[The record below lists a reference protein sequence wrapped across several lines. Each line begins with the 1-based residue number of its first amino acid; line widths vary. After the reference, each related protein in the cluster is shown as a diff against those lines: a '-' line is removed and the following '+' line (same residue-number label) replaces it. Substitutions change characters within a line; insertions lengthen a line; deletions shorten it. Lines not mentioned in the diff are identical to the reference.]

1 MLNPRTRKVLR
12 WTGRVVALVFLLIAL
27 GALFW
32 LRDALY
38 NHYVR
43 FPREVAA
50 LAALRAERQPVTER
64 TLWNEYRGILHS
76 HSLLSHDCEVPFS
89 EILRV
94 LKVTDRDFI
103 CLSDHCT
110 EGRADFSAQWRG
122 LHDGKLFIPG
132 FEMQDGF
139 MPFGVSSQVTLIKG
153 TAPGLLAR
161 QVVDHD
167 GVLFYAHPEEP
178 RDWEQPLLT
187 GMEIYNMHAQ
197 FKHSGG
203 YRSLLPEL
211 LVNQPRY
218 PDRVLDR
225 ILGGPAP
232 ANLQR
237 WDELNRQS
245 RHITGIAGNDC
256 HQNAGVRVIYTA
268 SGSLR
273 IEDTSPKVLREIQLN
288 PVTRWLAG
296 LCFGPLAPGRQLWHI
311 QLDPYER
318 MTRFVSTHL
327 LAREL
332 TEPAILDSLRAGRAF
347 VGFDALA
354 DSTGF
359 IWMATNAAGA
369 TVMGESLPWAP
380 GTLLHAAAPQSCR
393 FTILRHGQIVH
404 RALGRS
410 VDWAAPGPG
419 VYRIEAELNLCG
431 RWKPW
436 IYSNPI
442 WIGGGGLEG
451 QVGRR
456 TSPETAVGTRAG
468 LFGDPAFHFNSH
480 GAHQDHI
487 SNDRTGSACH
497 SSRCSDQLNPRR
509 TTLT

>member
-1 MLNPRTRKVLR
+1 MFNPRTRKVLR
-12 WTGRVVALVFLLIAL
+12 WTSRIVALVFLLVAV

-32 LRDALY
+32 LRGALY

-50 LAALRAERQPVTER
+50 LAALQAARQPVTER

-76 HSLLSHDCEVPFS
+76 HSHLSHDCEVPFA

-94 LKVTDRDFI
+94 LKATDRDFL

-132 FEMQDGF
+132 FEMKDGF
-139 MPFGVSSQVTLIKG
+139 MPFGVQSQVTLTNG
-153 TAPGLLAR
+153 TAPDVLAR
-161 QVVDHD
+161 QIVDHG

-187 GMEIYNMHAQ
+187 GMEIYNLHAQ

-203 YRSLLPEL
+203 FRRLLPEL
-211 LVNQPRY
+211 LVNQRRY

-232 ANLQR
+232 ANLRR
-237 WDELNRQS
+237 WDELNQTS

-273 IEDTSPKVLREIQLN
+273 IEDTSPAVLREIQLN
-288 PVTRWLAG
+288 AVTRWLVR
-296 LCFGPLAPGRQLWHI
+296 LCVGPLTPDRKLWHL
-311 QLDPYER
+311 QLDPYDR
-318 MTRFVSTHL
+318 LTRFVSTHL

-332 TEPAILDSLRAGRAF
+332 TEPAILDSLKAGRAF
-347 VGFDALA
+347 VGFDGLA

-359 IWMATNAAGA
+359 MWMATNAAGA
-369 TVMGESLPWAP
+369 VVMGESLPWAP
-380 GTLLHAAAPQSCR
+380 GTLLHAVAPQSCR
-393 FTILRHGQIVH
+393 FTILRHGQVVH
-404 RALGRS
+404 QALARS
-410 VDWAAPGPG
+410 VDWAPPRPG
-419 VYRIEAELNLCG
+419 VYRVEAELNLCG
-431 RWKPW
+431 QWKPW
-436 IYSNPI
+436 IFSNPI
-442 WIGGGGLEG
+442 WIEGGGAEG

-456 TSPETAVGTRAG
+456 TPPEAALGKRAEH
-468 LFGDPAFHFNSH
+468 FGRPAFHFNSQ
-480 GAHQDHI
+480 GTRQEK
-487 SNDRTGSACH
+487 SSLSLGRTAVSWPFVN
-497 SSRCSDQLNPRR
+497 L
-509 TTLT
+509 